1 MQLARPDTLQS
12 KTTNIPLSTT
22 GDEIQRHESSSRR
35 AGLSYPAES
44 LPRSN
49 DNPQSRTGT
58 SSGKSLRRLLTCSLS
73 LQVTIEGLSDK
84 LLLKIF
90 CDYLNASPR
99 SWPRLVHTCRK
110 WRRIVLASEQ
120 DLHLPL
126 VCTHGTPELK
136 FLDHWPNLPIVVQ
149 YGGSLEL
156 DPLAP
161 EDEVNIMT
169 ALNQSDRV
177 HSISLTVT
185 SSLLE
190 KLNAIKRPF
199 SKLEGLILLSR
210 DSAQVTLPSAFGW
223 GTRLRRL
230 HLIRIVFSALPLLL
244 YSSKNLVD
252 LKLHEV
258 PNPWLFSPEA
268 LTDALSGMVQLRS
281 LSLHF
286 LPTTAHICVT
296 MPSRTRIVFPV
307 LTRLDFRGITK
318 YLEDLVARIDTPR
331 LGDIEVTFFNESIL
345 DFSKLGEFIDRIEIH
360 KSHRRADIL
369 SSERAISI
377 SLTQSGAPTC
387 LTFQLLCEP
396 LALQLSTMS
405 QLSITFSTL
414 LIDVKDLRVNATRQS
429 REGDDL
435 DSERWLECITS
446 FTGVKWFHIA
456 GNILID
462 IVRALQQPDKRRKNV
477 LPSLK
482 TLYLPQPGPRQARLR
497 EMVVSFMVLRRLSGH
512 PIEVEYGRP
521 CELHGTLAGKM
532 HAQCYNHSLTRLKG
546 ILCLTSSRSR
556 CSMMTSF

>member
-1 MQLARPDTLQS
+1 
-12 KTTNIPLSTT
+12 
-22 GDEIQRHESSSRR
+22 
-35 AGLSYPAES
+35 
-44 LPRSN
+44 
-49 DNPQSRTGT
+49 
-58 SSGKSLRRLLTCSLS
+58 
-73 LQVTIEGLSDK
+73 VTIEDLPDK

-110 WRRIVLASEQ
+110 WRRIALASEQ
-120 DLHLPL
+120 DLNLPL
-126 VCTHGTPELK
+126 VCTHGTPVLK
-136 FLDHWPNLPIVVQ
+136 SLDCWPNLPIIVQ

-156 DPLAP
+156 DPPAP

-169 ALNQSDRV
+169 AFNQSDRV

-199 SKLEGLILLSR
+199 SKLEDLILLSR
-210 DSAQVTLPSAFGW
+210 DRAQVTLPSAFGW

-252 LKLHEV
+252 LMLHEV

-296 MPSRTRIVFPV
+296 IPSRKRIVFPV
-307 LTRLDFRGITK
+307 LTRLDFRGIAK

-331 LGDIEVTFFNESIL
+331 LGDIELTFFNESIL
-345 DFSKLGEFIDRIEIH
+345 DFSKLSEFIDCIEIH

-377 SLTQSGAPTC
+377 SLTQPGALTC
-387 LTFQLLCEP
+387 LTLQLLCKP

-405 QLSITFSTL
+405 QLCITFSAL
-414 LIDVKDLRVNATRQS
+414 LTDVKDLRISATRQS
-429 REGDDL
+429 REGDSL
-435 DSERWLECITS
+435 DSERWLESITS
-446 FTGVKWFHIA
+446 FTAVKWFHIA

-462 IVRALQQPDKRRKNV
+462 IVRALQQQDKRRKTV

-482 TLYLPQPGPRQARLR
+482 TLYLPQPGSRQARLR

-521 CELHGTLAGKM
+521 RPIGELHGTPAGKT

-546 ILCLTSSRSR
+546 VLFLTRSRSR
-556 CSMMTSF
+556 CSTTTSF